1 MYETILYHL
10 EEGVLT
16 ISMNRPDVMNA
27 YNQQMGDELY
37 AALKQA
43 EVDDQVRVVVLTGTG
58 RAFCSGQDLNMGG
71 AMLTGTANLTNDV
84 RERYNPLITLMQTMR
99 KPIVASVNGAAAG
112 AGASFAMACDLRIAS
127 DKAKFTIAFCK
138 IGLVPDSGASYFLPR
153 LVGMSKAM
161 ELALTGDVVDA
172 AEAERIG
179 LVNRVVPSDRLAE
192 ETLAFAKKLA
202 AGPTYALGLTK
213 RSIYQGAENDLLTV
227 LETEAQYQGMAGR
240 SYDFK
245 EGVTSFLEKRA
256 PEFKGK

>member
-10 EEGVLT
+10 EDGVLT
-16 ISMNRPDVMNA
+16 IALNRPDVMNA
-27 YNQQMGDELY
+27 YNQLMGDELY
-37 AALKQA
+37 AALKRA
-43 EVDDQVRVVVLTGTG
+43 EADDAVRVIVLTGTG
-58 RAFCSGQDLNMGG
+58 RAFCSGQDLNMGADFLNG
-71 AMLTGTANLTNDV
+71 ANLTHDV
-84 RERYNPLITLMQTMR
+84 RERYNPLITLMQMIR
-99 KPIVASVNGAAAG
+99 KPIIASVNGAAAG

-161 ELALTGDVVDA
+161 ELALTGDVIDA

-179 LVNRVVPSDRLAE
+179 LVNKTVPADQLE
-192 ETLAFAKKLA
+192 EATRTFAKKIA
-202 AGPTYALGLTK
+202 AGATYALGLTK
-213 RSIYQGAENDLLTV
+213 RSLYQGSDSDLLTV

-245 EGVTSFLEKRA
+245 EGVTAFLEKRA

>member
-1 MYETILYHL
+1 MMYETILYHL

-16 ISMNRPDVMNA
+16 ISLNRPDVMNA
-27 YNQQMGDELY
+27 YNHQMGDELY
-37 AALKQA
+37 AALKRA
-43 EVDDQVRVVVLTGTG
+43 ETDDEVRVIVLTGTG
-58 RAFCSGQDLNMGG
+58 RAFCSGQDLNLGG
-71 AMLTGTANLTNDV
+71 EMVNMNNLTNDV
-84 RERYNPLITLMQTMR
+84 RERYNPLITLMQMMR
-99 KPIVASVNGAAAG
+99 KPIVASINGAAAG

-161 ELALTGDVVDA
+161 ELALTGDVIDA

-179 LVNRVVPSDRLAE
+179 LVNRVVPSDRLE
-192 ETLAFAKKLA
+192 EEARTFAKKLA
-202 AGPTYALGLTK
+202 AGATYALGLTK

-240 SYDFK
+240 SRDFK
-245 EGVTSFLEKRA
+245 EGVTAFLEKRA
-256 PEFKGK
+256 PQFKGK